1 MRLVLSIRTYQICSK
16 WNVWV
21 FRPLFC
27 LLPPWWD
34 DASNRLLRN
43 EEHVTYQLPS
53 LCENSQNII
62 RHGNEYNWEQK
73 QHPEK
78 RSLHLL
84 PSSMLPQF
92 NRQRI
97 FLKTQLLY
105 SSHTNDLPCLIMYV
119 AIHICLSTECFRIYA
134 LYPPSINIEVT
145 NKSLE
150 NVHLQIPLHFSAFLH
165 KHVFVNFVEIKYLSR
180 SSLGKKGYIL
190 VHSFRG
196 TESFTVRKA

>member
-1 MRLVLSIRTYQICSK
+1 MRPYQICSK

-21 FRPLFC
+21 FRQLFC
-27 LLPPWWD
+27 LLQPWWD

-53 LCENSQNII
+53 LCENSVNII
-62 RHGNEYNWEQK
+62 RHDDVYTENEYNWEQK
-73 QHPEK
+73 QHPEE

-84 PSSMLPQF
+84 PFSMLPQF
-92 NRQRI
+92 NRQRT

-105 SSHTNDLPCLIMYV
+105 SSHTNDLPCLIMYI
-119 AIHICLSTECFRIYA
+119 AIHLCLSTECFRIYA
-134 LYPPSINIEVT
+134 LYPPSFSIQVT

-150 NVHLQIPLHFSAFLH
+150 NVYLQIPLHLSAFLH
-165 KHVFVNFVEIKYLSR
+165 KPVFVNVVEIKYLSR

-196 TESFTVRKA
+196 TESFTGRKA